1 MSDWNDF
8 IAQASTSE
16 NLEGSTNA
24 GKAVCESSVEFDDT
38 GLMLDKNYVMLLPQ
52 GILSVTGPDAAKFL
66 QGQVTCDVREL
77 ADDKSLLGAQCNI
90 KGRMLLCFRALQ
102 ANEEQ
107 ILLRV
112 HQGLVSHGLAS
123 LGKYIVFSKAK
134 LADATQ
140 DYYCVGVAGPHAAHI
155 IKDVFDVDITENG
168 NWKASGNHK
177 IIRIEEHRYEC
188 WLTAGDAE
196 KMWLQLKDH
205 THCAHHNL
213 WILLNIRAGIGDI
226 TPETYETFTPQAI
239 NFQLVNGINF
249 RKGCYTGQ
257 EIVARLHY
265 RGTLKRHMYRF
276 EFALNNSPVP
286 PPGSSLLNEDG
297 KSVGEIILAAPKST
311 SAGEL
316 LASVADDERVAIYL
330 ANNPQKLSL
339 LSLPY
344 AIPTPNEAD

>member
-8 IAQASTSE
+8 LASATATATEIQGAEDFSAAEQTFE
-16 NLEGSTNA
+16 NTFL
-24 GKAVCESSVEFDDT
+24 
-38 GLMLDKNYVMLLPQ
+38 MLLPQ
-52 GILSVTGPDAAKFL
+52 GILSITGPDAAKFL

-77 ADDKSLLGAQCNI
+77 ADNKSLLGAQCNI

-102 ANEEQ
+102 SNNEQ

-134 LADATQ
+134 LADATP
-140 DYYCVGVAGPHAAHI
+140 DYICLGIAGPNAAQVV
-155 IKDVFDVDITENG
+155 KDVFAVEIGTDSDWQAAE
-168 NWKASGNHK
+168 NHK
-177 IIRIEEHRYEC
+177 IIRIDEQRFEC
-188 WLTAGDAE
+188 WLAATEAE
-196 KMWLQLKDH
+196 KVWQQLKGQ
-205 THCAHHNL
+205 TTCTHHNL
-213 WILLNIRAGIGDI
+213 WTLLNIRAGVGDI

-239 NFQLVNGINF
+239 NFQLINGINF

-276 EFALNNSPVP
+276 EFSKNNAPLP
-286 PPGSSLLNEDG
+286 LPGTSLLNADG
-297 KSVGEIILAAPKST
+297 KVVGEVILAASKNT
-311 SAGEL
+311 SSGEL
-316 LASVADDERVAIYL
+316 LASVVDDERVAIYL
-330 ANNPQKLSL
+330 ANNPEKLSL

>member
-8 IAQASTSE
+8 LAQATTDS
-16 NLEGSTNA
+16 NA
-24 GKAVCESSVEFDDT
+24 TIEFSDAAVALDKT
-38 GLMLDKNYVMLLPQ
+38 YLMLLSQ
-52 GILSVTGPDAAKFL
+52 GILSITGPDAVKFL

-77 ADDKSLLGAQCNI
+77 ASNKTLLGAQCNI

-102 ANEEQ
+102 STNEQ
-107 ILLRV
+107 ILLRI
-112 HQGLVSHGLAS
+112 HPGLVPKGLAS

-134 LADATQ
+134 LADATP
-140 DYYCVGVAGPHAAHI
+140 DYFCFGIVGPKAAQI
-155 IKDVFDVDITENG
+155 IKDLFAVDIALNDE
-168 NWKASGNHK
+168 WQAASDHK
-177 IIRIEEHRYEC
+177 IIRIDDQRFEC
-188 WLTAGDAE
+188 WITNESAE
-196 KMWLQLKDH
+196 QVWRKLSEQ
-205 THCAHHNL
+205 TTPSNHNL
-213 WILLNIRAGIGDI
+213 WNLLNIQAGIGDI

-276 EFALNNSPVP
+276 EFALNNSPLP
-286 PPGSSLLNEDG
+286 LPGSALINSEG
-297 KSVGEIILAAPKST
+297 KTVGEVILAAAKNAS
-311 SAGEL
+311 SGEL
-316 LASVADDERVAIYL
+316 LASVVDDERVAIYL

-339 LSLPY
+339 LALPY